1 MPERGSVASRRP
13 SPTRLYEVTVM
24 KIATPGN
31 AVNHQA
37 LGSNWRALYR
47 MEPQLAVDGGAP
59 NPRKLRV
66 DSIKIAE
73 ATPSVAAT
81 NTGAR
86 AFGSKCRTIVRKSV
100 APSAR
105 VATTYSNDFDFKNSP
120 RMSRAT
126 VGQFVKPMTS
136 MTVKILCGRN
146 ATTVMMRN
154 NVGIVSM
161 ISIRREA
168 MMSGSPP

>member
-1 MPERGSVASRRP
+1 
-13 SPTRLYEVTVM
+13 PTRLYEVTVM

-37 LGSNWRALYR
+37 LGSNCRALYR

-66 DSIKIAE
+66 DSSKIAD

-86 AFGSKCRTIVRKSV
+86 EFGSRCRTIVRKSV

-105 VATTYSNDFDFKNSP
+105 VATTYSSDFAFKNSA

-126 VGQFVKPMTS
+126 VGQFVRPITT
-136 MTVKILCGRN
+136 MTVKILWGRK
-146 ATTVMMRN
+146 ATTVMIRN
-154 NVGIVSM
+154 KVGIVSM
-161 ISIRREA
+161 ISIRRDA
-168 MMSGSPP
+168 M